1 MRLELN
7 ILKHIK
13 CTFSLHPRL
22 PLVATTSGQRTFIQQ
37 DECENDDNEEI
48 KSDNSLRLW
57 KLGCNADETKI

>member
-48 KSDNSLRLW
+48 KSDKSH
-57 KLGCNADETKI
+57 